1 MPSLP
6 GFRVRGK
13 LVKRRIA
20 VFLDRDG
27 TISEEVDYLD
37 NPDMLR
43 LIPRAA
49 EAIRLINESGLLA
62 VVVTNQSGVARGYF
76 TEPVLKDVHNRME
89 LLLKAEGARIDK
101 IYYCP
106 HHPEVGL
113 PEYLLDCDCR
123 KPGTG
128 MMEAAEKE
136 FKIDV
141 RGSYVVGDKIIDIE
155 MAHKAG
161 ARGILVM
168 TGYGREELK
177 SLSSERKVW
186 PDHIADDLYDAVK
199 WILSQRETG

>member
-6 GFRVRGK
+6 VFRVRGK
-13 LVKRRIA
+13 LVKKRIA

-37 NPDMLR
+37 NADMLR

-76 TEPVLKDVHNRME
+76 TEHVLKDVHNRME

-123 KPGTG
+123 KPRIG
-128 MMEAAEKE
+128 MIEAAAKDLN
-136 FKIDV
+136 IDV
-141 RGSYVVGDKIIDIE
+141 SCSYVIGDKIIDIE
-155 MAHKAG
+155 LAHKAG

-177 SLSSERKVW
+177 SLSSERKIW

-199 WILSQRETG
+199 WILNQRETG

>member
-1 MPSLP
+1 M
-6 GFRVRGK
+6 K
-13 LVKRRIA
+13 KRIA

-27 TISEEVDYLD
+27 TVSEEVSYISD
-37 NPDMLR
+37 PDMLR

-49 EAIRLINESGLLA
+49 AAIRLINESGLLT
-62 VVVTNQSGVARGYF
+62 VVVTNQSGIARGYF
-76 TEPVLKDVHNRME
+76 TEDILKEIHNRME
-89 LLLKAEGARIDK
+89 LLLKGEGAHIDK

-113 PEYLLDCDCR
+113 PEYVLDCDCR

-128 MMEAAEKE
+128 MIDAAAMDLN
-136 FKIDV
+136 IDV
-141 RGSYVVGDKIIDIE
+141 GSSYVVGDKIIDIE
-155 MAHKAG
+155 LAHKAG

-177 SLSSERKVW
+177 SLNSERRAW

-199 WILSQRETG
+199 WILRQEGRV

>member
-1 MPSLP
+1 M
-6 GFRVRGK
+6 
-13 LVKRRIA
+13 VKRRIA

-89 LLLKAEGARIDK
+89 LLLKAEGAHVDK

-113 PEYLLDCDCR
+113 PEYLLDCECR
-123 KPGTG
+123 KPMTG
-128 MMEAAEKE
+128 MIDAAAKDLN
-136 FKIDV
+136 IDV
-141 RGSYVVGDKIIDIE
+141 SCSYVVGDKIIDIE
-155 MAHKAG
+155 LANKAG

-177 SLSSERKVW
+177 SLNNERKVW
-186 PDHIADDLYDAVK
+186 PDHIADDLYEAVK
-199 WILSQRETG
+199 WILSQKEIG

>member
-1 MPSLP
+1 MPL
-6 GFRVRGK
+6 K
-13 LVKRRIA
+13 MMKRRIA

-37 NPDMLR
+37 NADMLR

-89 LLLKAEGARIDK
+89 LLLKAEGAHVDK

-113 PEYLLDCDCR
+113 PEYLLDCECR
-123 KPGTG
+123 KPMTG
-128 MMEAAEKE
+128 MIDAAAKDLN
-136 FKIDV
+136 IDV
-141 RGSYVVGDKIIDIE
+141 SCSYVVGDKIIDIE
-155 MAHKAG
+155 LANKAG
-161 ARGILVM
+161 ARGILIM

-186 PDHIADDLYDAVK
+186 PDHIADDLYEAVK
-199 WILSQRETG
+199 WILSQKEIG

>member
-1 MPSLP
+1 MPL
-6 GFRVRGK
+6 K
-13 LVKRRIA
+13 MMKRRIA

-89 LLLKAEGARIDK
+89 LLLKAEGAHVDK

-113 PEYLLDCDCR
+113 PEYLLDCECR
-123 KPGTG
+123 KPMTG
-128 MMEAAEKE
+128 MIDAAAKDLN
-136 FKIDV
+136 IDV
-141 RGSYVVGDKIIDIE
+141 SCSYVVGDKIIDIE
-155 MAHKAG
+155 LANKAG

-186 PDHIADDLYDAVK
+186 PDHIADDLCEAVK
-199 WILSQRETG
+199 WILSQKEIG

>member
-62 VVVTNQSGVARGYF
+62 VVVTNQSGIARGYF

-89 LLLKAEGARIDK
+89 LLLKAEGAHIDK

-123 KPGTG
+123 KPRTG
-128 MMEAAEKE
+128 MIEAAEKD

-141 RGSYVVGDKIIDIE
+141 RGSYVVGDKIIDVE
-155 MAHKAG
+155 LAHKAG
-161 ARGILVM
+161 TRGILVM

>member
-1 MPSLP
+1 MPL
-6 GFRVRGK
+6 K
-13 LVKRRIA
+13 MIKRRIA
-20 VFLDRDG
+20 IFLDRDG
-27 TISEEVDYLD
+27 TVSEEVDYLD
-37 NPDMLR
+37 NADMLR

-89 LLLKAEGARIDK
+89 LLLKAEGAHIDK

-123 KPGTG
+123 KPRIG
-128 MMEAAEKE
+128 MIEAATKDLE
-136 FKIDV
+136 IDV
-141 RGSYVVGDKIIDIE
+141 RGSYVVGDKIIDVE
-155 MAHKAG
+155 LAHKAG

-168 TGYGREELK
+168 TGYGREGLK
-177 SLSSERKVW
+177 SLRSERKVW
-186 PDHIADDLYDAVK
+186 PDHIADDLYGAEN

>member
-1 MPSLP
+1 MPL
-6 GFRVRGK
+6 K
-13 LVKRRIA
+13 MIKRRIA

-27 TISEEVDYLD
+27 TISEDVDYLD
-37 NPDMLR
+37 NADMLR

-62 VVVTNQSGVARGYF
+62 VVVTNQSGLARGYF

-89 LLLKAEGARIDK
+89 LLLKAEGAHVDK

-113 PEYLLDCDCR
+113 PEYLLDCECR
-123 KPGTG
+123 KPRTG
-128 MMEAAEKE
+128 MIDAAAKDLN
-136 FKIDV
+136 IDV
-141 RGSYVVGDKIIDIE
+141 SCSYVVGDKIIDIE
-155 MAHKAG
+155 LANKAG

-177 SLSSERKVW
+177 LLNSERKVW

-199 WILSQRETG
+199 WILSEEEAVCG